1 MISRFRKYIIVFYTT
16 SVLVGSTLDQ
26 FVTQYQS
33 AISSNKLEA
42 FLNRLLVSPFGYFL
56 FTLIFLGNALTNLNQ
71 YKLVKKFV
79 LYYFSYTISSC
90 ILVMWFFGPSLFDIV
105 NRLTGGY
112 CKIST
117 SQFKCMQDKDSWVN
131 GFDTSGH
138 VFMLVGMSV
147 SLLILLE
154 ACKCSNK
161 PVYQSLEEQIPAEE
175 LEVPA
180 PSSSPS
186 PSRFASLYIIP
197 NSDFLDLI
205 TYLFLFFW
213 YVVLMVTALFFHTFV
228 EKCFGLLFGMTL
240 PLTIEYVIDKKRSAT
255 AET

>member
-1 MISRFRKYIIVFYTT
+1 M
-16 SVLVGSTLDQ
+16 LVGSTLDQ
-26 FVTQYQS
+26 FLTQYQS
-33 AISSNKLEA
+33 AISSNKFEA
-42 FLNRLLVSPFGYFL
+42 FLNKLLVSPFGYFL
-56 FTLIFLGNALTNLNQ
+56 FTLIFLGNTLTNLNQ

-79 LYYFSYTISSC
+79 LYYLSYTISSC
-90 ILVMWFFGPSLFDIV
+90 ILVMWFFGPLLFDIV
-105 NRLTGGY
+105 NGLTGGY

-117 SQFKCMQDKDSWVN
+117 SQFKCMQDKDNWVN

-154 ACKCSNK
+154 ACKSNNK
-161 PVYQSLEEQIPAEE
+161 PVYDSLEEQRPMEE
-175 LEVPA
+175 LEA
-180 PSSSPS
+180 PSSSRSSS
-186 PSRFASLYIIP
+186 PTLSHFVSLYLIP
-197 NSDFLDLI
+197 NTDFLDFV

-240 PLTIEYVIDKKRSAT
+240 PLALEYVIDKKRSAT
-255 AET
+255 AEI